1 MLSFDERVKHPT
13 PQNIRESWWLL
24 NGEWDFQFDK
34 NNVGVKEKW
43 FLNKPFDKK
52 IIVPFSYTSKL
63 SGIKSDEYISNI
75 WYKKEVNLEI
85 KSNKK
90 YLLHFQASDY
100 KTEVWVNGLY
110 VGKNEGGFFQFTF
123 NITDYINMGKNTIVV
138 RVEDN
143 NKTYQHLGKQSYKDV
158 NFLCWYTKTIGI
170 WQDVWL
176 EEVGE
181 TYLAHYKMTPNLEK
195 ATLDIEANLNKSSN
209 LFLKTTIY
217 FKDKVISENINRF
230 IEGKTQQTNYI
241 SSRFADFR
249 LYYWS
254 PDSPNLYDIK
264 LEILNEKGEILDKIY
279 SYFGMRKISTSNG
292 FVCINNQKL
301 FHKMILDQGYFGE
314 GLMTP
319 RTTGDLIEDVKK
331 IKEMGF
337 NGVRKH
343 QKLEDVRFQFLC
355 DYYGLLM
362 WAEMPSFYEYSSLS
376 QKEMIKNIDKFIE
389 RHYNS
394 PSVETYVLFNESW
407 GLNRIMDDK
416 QIQAFVDG
424 MFYLTKSLDNTRLVI
439 GNDGWEHTKT
449 DILTIH
455 DYSSFEENINK
466 IYKNKENIIKG
477 APSQT
482 SNRDVFVTGYSYN
495 NEPIFISEYGG
506 VAFETE
512 TSKNFNTWGY
522 GERITNPNEVLE
534 KIALLTQAFINNDNI
549 SGICYTQLSDVEQ
562 EINGLLDHNHNY
574 KFNVND
580 IKKVLNTNK
589 EGGFRFE

>member
-1 MLSFDERVKHPT
+1 MIEFEKRIKHPT
-13 PQNIRESWWLL
+13 PQNIRENWWLL
-24 NGEWDFQFDK
+24 NGEWDFQFDPK
-34 NNVGVKEKW
+34 NIGIKEKW
-43 FLNKPFDKK
+43 FLNKNFNQK

-63 SGIKSDEYISNI
+63 SKVESGEYISYI
-75 WYKKEVNLEI
+75 WYKKEINI
-85 KSNKK
+85 KLKENKR
-90 YLLHFQASDY
+90 YILHFQASDY
-100 KTEVWVNGLY
+100 KTEVWINGFY
-110 VGKNEGGFFQFTF
+110 VGKNEGGFFSF
-123 NITDYINMGKNTIVV
+123 NFDITDYIKTDKNIIIV

-143 NKTYQHLGKQSYKDV
+143 NKTYQNLGKQSYKNE

-181 TYLAHYKMTPNLEK
+181 IYLSHYKLTPNLEK
-195 ATLDIEANLNKSSN
+195 STLDIEANLNKSCDF
-209 LFLKTTIY
+209 LLKTTIY
-217 FKDKVISENINRF
+217 FENKIISENINRF

-249 LYYWS
+249 LHYWS

-264 LEILNEKGEILDKIY
+264 LEILDDNGKILDKIY
-279 SYFGMRKISTSNG
+279 SYFGMRKISTNNG

-301 FHKMILDQGYFGE
+301 FHKMILDQGYFGD

-319 RTTGDLIEDVKK
+319 KNVQNLIDDVKK

-343 QKLEDVRFQFLC
+343 QKLEDVRFQYLC
-355 DYYGLLM
+355 DYYGLLI
-362 WAEMPSFYEYSSLS
+362 WAEMPSFYEFSSLS
-376 QKEMIKNIDKFIE
+376 QKEMIKNIYKFIE

-407 GLNRIMDDK
+407 GLNRIMDNK

-424 MFYLTKSLDNTRLVI
+424 MFYLTKSIDNTRLVI

-455 DYSSFEENINK
+455 DYSSFEKNIDK
-466 IYKNKENIIKG
+466 IYKNKENIVKG

-482 SNRDVFVTGYSYN
+482 SNRNVFVTGYSYN

-512 TSKNFNTWGY
+512 TAKRFNGWGY
-522 GERITNPNEVLE
+522 GKRIVNSDKVLE
-534 KIALLTQAFINNDNI
+534 KISLLTQAFTNNENV

-574 KFNVND
+574 KFDIKD
-580 IKKVLNTNK
+580 IKKALNTNK